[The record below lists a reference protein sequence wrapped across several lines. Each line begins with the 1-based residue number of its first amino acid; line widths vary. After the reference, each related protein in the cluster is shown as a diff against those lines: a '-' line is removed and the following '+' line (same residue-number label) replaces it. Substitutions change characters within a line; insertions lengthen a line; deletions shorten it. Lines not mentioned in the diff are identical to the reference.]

1 MKPKTK
7 PETLEQAMQ
16 EFSTKLAKDITHQM
30 SEFMTKHW
38 ELMLEIWI
46 ADRKEKI
53 KSKEEK

>member
-7 PETLEQAMQ
+7 QQLLKESMN
-16 EFSTKLAKDITHQM
+16 EFATKLASEITQQM

-46 ADRKEKI
+46 ADRKAD
-53 KSKEEK
+53 S

>member
-46 ADRKEKI
+46 SEREGRTN
-53 KSKEEK
+53 EN

>member
-7 PETLEQAMQ
+7 QQLLKESMN
-16 EFSTKLAKDITHQM
+16 EFATKLASEITQQM

-46 ADRKEKI
+46 SEREGRTN
-53 KSKEEK
+53 EN

>member
-46 ADRKEKI
+46 ADRKAD
-53 KSKEEK
+53 S